1 MGSAHDIMQTFAGRD
16 LHAQFPEREGWEWN
30 VLPAEKTGLA
40 MYRVF
45 RGDIHRYQEAVL
57 AVSFECKPSEESV
70 AALIAAP
77 DGNRVR
83 RYLLV
88 PQGADVSCVPSG
100 IHILTMASYGFT
112 GGKLTWLTNK
122 KNAMRYHLK
131 DCTPA
136 SATVKQE

>member
-16 LHAQFPEREGWEWN
+16 LHAQFPEREGWEWK
-30 VLPAEKTGLA
+30 VLPAAESGMV

-45 RGDIHRYQEAVL
+45 RGDIHRYKEAVL
-57 AVSFECKPSEESV
+57 AVSFESTPSEESI
-70 AALIAAP
+70 AALTAIP
-77 DGNRVR
+77 NGNHTS

-88 PQGADVSCVPSG
+88 PQGADASRVPAG

-122 KNAMRYHLK
+122 KNALRYPPK
-131 DCTPA
+131 ECSPA
-136 SATVKQE
+136 PATVKQE